1 MQLTETQQLASREY
15 TESFKRAISLVASR
29 TSALLWPLEEDL
41 QFPTDYYNSVCSQ
54 LNNIAFSKNPV
65 ALKRDES
72 IVVMIEINLDN
83 YQAQSPSE
91 TKETI
96 LAQLKARAEILCESL
111 YKSRDC
117 SGIVISIGS
126 SKDSTTLAIRSSE
139 LTACFETEY
148 SNVYSM
154 DGYLDLN
161 LGLKSKWTPQ
171 FMLAIGLRAME
182 STRIMQYKALRF
194 NSLHS
199 PVELPVA
206 RDFDLESKPKEDI
219 PEDLKP
225 RDITP
230 LPAVDSA
237 VDTSVDAGD
246 TAGEEF
252 EANPLFASIQKPRTR
267 EEVADHAMQTLKEEM
282 HSSDDQVITSVSIPC
297 KLKDKGDYLLLLT
310 DGKAEFSPLQNSH
323 AAMTNVVWNDD
334 SYLAFSTPTLN
345 LSSADTILM
354 GAFTKMGSHIKKLD
368 VTTANGTAFED
379 HIGIEL
385 TFKDYIEKFNIS
397 AYANIDSALKEIYNG
412 AL

>member
-1 MQLTETQQLASREY
+1 MQQLTETQQLASREY

-29 TSALLWPLEEDL
+29 TSALLWPLEEEL

-72 IVVMIEINLDN
+72 IVVLIEINLDN

-96 LAQLKARAEILCESL
+96 LSQLRARAEILCENL

-126 SKDSTTLAIRSSE
+126 SKDSIMTAIRSSE

-171 FMLAIGLRAME
+171 FILAIGLRAME
-182 STRIMQYKALRF
+182 STRILQYKALRF

-199 PVELPVA
+199 PVDLPVA
-206 RDFDLESKPKEDI
+206 RDFDIESKPKEDV
-219 PEDLKP
+219 PDDLKP
-225 RDITP
+225 QELTP
-230 LPAVDSA
+230 LPAKDTSA
-237 VDTSVDAGD
+237 VLDADTD
-246 TAGEEF
+246 EF
-252 EANPLFASIQKPRTR
+252 AANPLFDSIQKPQTR
-267 EEVADHAMQTLKEEM
+267 EEVAEHAIQTLKEEM
-282 HSSDDQVITSVSIPC
+282 HSSDDQVIVSISIPC

-310 DGKAEFSPLQNSH
+310 EGKVAFSPLNNSST
-323 AAMTNVVWNDD
+323 AMTNVVWNDD

-354 GAFTKMGSHIKKLD
+354 GAFTKMGAHIKKLD
-368 VTTANGTAFED
+368 VATANGTAFED

-385 TFKDYIEKFNIS
+385 TFKDYIEKFNIG